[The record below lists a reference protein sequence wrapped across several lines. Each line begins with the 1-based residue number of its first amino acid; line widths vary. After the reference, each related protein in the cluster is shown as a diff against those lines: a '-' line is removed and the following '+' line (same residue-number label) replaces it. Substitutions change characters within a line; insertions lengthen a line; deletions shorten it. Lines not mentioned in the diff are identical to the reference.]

1 MLKIENILVNYGEI
15 KAIKGVSLKVNQGE
29 VVTILGPNGAG
40 KSTLL
45 NTVSGIYRA
54 SGGTLTYFG
63 TDIANV
69 NPEDIVK
76 MGIIQVPEGR
86 AILYRMT
93 VKENLE
99 LGAYTRKDV
108 KEIRFDLERMLDAF
122 PVLRDKASQMGGNLS
137 GGEQQML
144 AIARALMG
152 RPKLLLMDE
161 PSMGLAPLLVNEI
174 FRIIRKISQ
183 QGTTVLLVEQN
194 ARMSLKYADRAY
206 ILNLGKI
213 TLEGNAQDLLNDPT
227 VTAAYLGVNAKR

>member
-1 MLKIENILVNYGEI
+1 MLTIDNIFVNYGEI
-15 KAIKGVSLKVNQGE
+15 QAIKGVSLKVNHGE

-45 NTVSGIYRA
+45 NTISGINRT
-54 SGGTLTYFG
+54 SGGTVTYYDA
-63 TDIANV
+63 DITNV

-76 MGIIQVPEGR
+76 KGIIQVPEGR

-99 LGAYTRKDV
+99 LGAYTRQDV
-108 KEIRFDLERMLDAF
+108 KEIRLDFENMLDSF
-122 PVLRDKASQMGGNLS
+122 PVLRTKANQMGGNLS

-174 FRIIRKISQ
+174 FKIIRRISQ

-213 TLEGNAQDLLNDPT
+213 NLEGNAQDLLNDPT
-227 VTAAYLGVNAKR
+227 VTAAYLGINDKQ